1 MAKNKPIRTAL
12 AALLLLSMPLVLA
25 EGAWQH
31 HKTGDGTAFEERWV
45 STNAIMSMSSNETL
59 ASDLLLGA
67 SLYEDGG
74 LYVWVTHTSSE
85 ICKFSDW
92 KLAVDK
98 TVIPIKPKLGEDTKA
113 TVLHPVDDA
122 ESANLLKLFSVG
134 EKVAVRFHANCD
146 NMFYLNYIGT
156 ATMTYSLNGSS
167 AALKFV
173 VGDEQGSIHVE

>member
-1 MAKNKPIRTAL
+1 MKSIVVVL
-12 AALLLLSMPLVLA
+12 ALLTGVNAYASD
-25 EGAWQH
+25 AWEQYSS
-31 HKTGDGTAFEERWV
+31 GDGTAFEERWV
-45 STNAIMSMSSNETL
+45 VTSAIKSMSSNETL
-59 ASDLLLGA
+59 ASDLQLGA

-74 LYVWVTHTSSE
+74 LYVWVTHISSE

-173 VGDEQGSIHVE
+173 AEDEQRSIHVE